1 MFLEAKN
8 RRASCTVSDSRCF
21 LLVLLLEVVFA
32 ETVFFETAGVLSDFL
47 DFFDFLDFL
56 GFLGFFLILFF

>member
-21 LLVLLLEVVFA
+21 LLVLLVVFD
-32 ETVFFETAGVLSDFL
+32 TKVFLEGAGVSSV
-47 DFFDFLDFL
+47 FFDFLDFL
-56 GFLGFFLILFF
+56 DFLDILDFF